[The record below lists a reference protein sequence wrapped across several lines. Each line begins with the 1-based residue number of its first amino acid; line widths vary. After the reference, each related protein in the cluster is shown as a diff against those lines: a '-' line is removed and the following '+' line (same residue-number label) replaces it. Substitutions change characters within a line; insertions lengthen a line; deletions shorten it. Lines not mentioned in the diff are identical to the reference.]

1 MPTLAIIGAGPNLG
15 LAAAARFGSEGFDV
29 GLVARSR
36 KRLDDLVGGLESSGV
51 KAAGVTADIRRP
63 PGTTS
68 ALTEL
73 IERLGPIDVL
83 LYSPLPSLEWIK
95 PVADTAS
102 GDVRASLELS
112 VLGAVDAVQ
121 AVLPEMRRRGSGTLL
136 FTTGG
141 AAVAPSAERASSAVA
156 YAAEVAYARMLHE
169 ALADEGIHVAH
180 TAIVGALG
188 TGQRHEPAAIADL
201 LWRQHTERGDFQTVC
216 GG

>member
-1 MPTLAIIGAGPNLG
+1 M
-15 LAAAARFGSEGFDV
+15 ARGRE
-29 GLVARSR
+29 
-36 KRLDDLVGGLESSGV
+36 RLDALVGDLESNGV
-51 KAAGVTADIRRP
+51 NAVGVTADIRRP

-73 IERLGPIDVL
+73 TERLGPIEAL

-95 PVADTAS
+95 PVADTTS
-102 GDVRASLELS
+102 GHVRASLELS
-112 VLGAVDAVQ
+112 VLGAVDVVQ
-121 AVLPEMRRRGSGTLL
+121 AVLPGMRRRGRGTLL

-141 AAVAPSAERASSAVA
+141 AAVAPSAERASSAIA
-156 YAAEVAYARMLHE
+156 YAAEVAYAGMLHE

-188 TGQRHEPAAIADL
+188 PGQRHEPEAITEV
-201 LWRQHTERGDFQTVC
+201 LWRQHTERGEFQTVC